1 MTSRFIRVLVALAL
15 VGVSLCAG
23 AQADSPSKP
32 IRLFSRNLLAGD
44 ALDRSL
50 LKDRANTG
58 AVVEKLGL
66 KKK

>member
-1 MTSRFIRVLVALAL
+1 MKTRSIRILVALAL
-15 VGVSLCAG
+15 VGVSLCAA
-23 AQADSPSKP
+23 AQADFPSKP

-50 LKDRANTG
+50 LEDRANMG
-58 AVVEKLGL
+58 AMVEKLGL